1 MRKFSVVCSPVDSQ
15 SGAELPFSSSHSLSS
30 EPTKAGVQQAAHSA
44 LDICSKPTTGRPT
57 LGLVV
62 PSAALFS
69 SIGSCSC
76 VRCLQVQGCSRSGVG
91 AVLQQSKRFM
101 FPWNVNA
108 CSGFLEDREG
118 CYPRIVGFRLATA
131 SSGDYVNLMVIE
143 YPFFMGSSPIEKVN
157 PANKEPKVLL
167 TNSVGSNY
175 PAFNR
180 FRIYKW
186 S

>member
-1 MRKFSVVCSPVDSQ
+1 
-15 SGAELPFSSSHSLSS
+15 
-30 EPTKAGVQQAAHSA
+30 
-44 LDICSKPTTGRPT
+44 
-57 LGLVV
+57 
-62 PSAALFS
+62 
-69 SIGSCSC
+69 
-76 VRCLQVQGCSRSGVG
+76 
-91 AVLQQSKRFM
+91 M

-118 CYPRIVGFRLATA
+118 CYPRIVGFTLATA

-143 YPFFMGSSPIEKVN
+143 YPFLMGSSPIEKVN

-180 FRIYKW
+180 FRFTLGAKEN
-186 S
+186 